1 MKYREWL
8 EEWLDVYVTPY
19 VKTRTL
25 NQYRDIVYK
34 RLIPDL
40 GWVEVDEL
48 DPILL
53 QRYIAEL
60 SQNGNTRTGQGLT
73 PNTIYGILSV
83 IRCSVS
89 TAQMH
94 GMARNF
100 NADKIKR
107 PRRSEKAVTCFTKE
121 QQKLIE
127 NDVLRSGSDKMFGIV
142 LCLYTGLRLGE
153 VLALEWTD
161 VDLESEELQVL
172 KTCYDGRDDEGRYG
186 RIVDTPKT
194 QSSRRTVPI
203 TGQLIPYL
211 RKLRE
216 RSSTVY
222 VVSDGDKAPT
232 LRSYQ
237 RSFEALQ
244 RRLGIPHHGFHALRH
259 TFATRALEC
268 GMDVK
273 TLSEI
278 LGHRSPTVTLNRY
291 AHSLYDHKKEM
302 MNKLGLLL

>member
-40 GWVEVDEL
+40 GETDVDEL
-48 DPILL
+48 DPLLL

-60 SQNGNTRTGQGLT
+60 SRSGNTRTGQGLT
-73 PNTIYGILSV
+73 PNTVYGILSV

-89 TAQMH
+89 MAQMN
-94 GMARNF
+94 GMAREF
-100 NADKIKR
+100 NADRIKR
-107 PRRSEKAVTCFTKE
+107 PRRSEKKVTCFTKE

-127 NDVLRSGSDKMFGIV
+127 NEVMRSGNDKMFGIV

-153 VLALEWTD
+153 VLALEWAD
-161 VDLESEELQVL
+161 VDLENEELNVV
-172 KTCYDGRDDEGRYG
+172 KTCYDGRDEQGRYG

-203 TGQLIPYL
+203 PGQLIPYL
-211 RKLRE
+211 RKLRA
-216 RSSTVY
+216 RSTSTY
-222 VVSDGDKAPT
+222 VVSEDSKPPT
-232 LRSYQ
+232 VRSYQ
-237 RSFEALQ
+237 RSFETLQ
-244 RRLGIPHHGFHALRH
+244 RRLNIPHHGFHALRH

-302 MNKLGLLL
+302 MNRVGCLL